1 MFSILNTGKFSG
13 KMLSTGLLFR
23 DSGLFKSISESDNRG
38 INEREWT
45 KQLATFLQK
54 WIGWGAKNTGL
65 GYRLAASVCVKHNLK
80 KKQKSKQETEFF
92 SIQVLA
98 WNTSWCLSRK
108 HYLWNLTLWG

>member
-38 INEREWT
+38 INEKEWT

-54 WIGWGAKNTGL
+54 WIGWEAKNTGL

-92 SIQVLA
+92 FYSSISTKQ
-98 WNTSWCLSRK
+98 
-108 HYLWNLTLWG
+108 